1 MFGEVVG
8 GEMRLNDY
16 GKIVEFTWH
25 DLVNHVSGI
34 ALDAFVVMPNHVH
47 GIVIITDA
55 PVVMAATVGAGSEP
69 APTEPAPANKRH
81 GLPQNVRQF
90 KTFSPRRINALR
102 GTLGVSLWQRN
113 YYEHIIRDESSLHR
127 IRQYI
132 VENPMRWAF
141 DRENPLAIERDTAWA
156 DLFATTHQGR
166 SREDTP

>member
-55 PVVMAATVGAGSEP
+55 PVVMAATVGADDSEMDYTMVHHDVG
-69 APTEPAPANKRH
+69 A
-81 GLPQNVRQF
+81 
-90 KTFSPRRINALR
+90 RRCRAL
-102 GTLGVSLWQRN
+102 
-113 YYEHIIRDESSLHR
+113 
-127 IRQYI
+127 
-132 VENPMRWAF
+132 A
-141 DRENPLAIERDTAWA
+141 
-156 DLFATTHQGR
+156 
-166 SREDTP
+166 